1 MAFLDKVIQE
11 NSTCGAEGCT
21 TEIKRTY
28 YCQCR
33 KCGKAFCSTHVQ
45 PRSHNCEMIDAAMPA
60 SSHYSYAMAQR
71 AGTATAAS
79 KAKMKQALAEK

>member
-11 NSTCGAEGCT
+11 NSVCGANGCH

-33 KCGKAFCSTHVQ
+33 KCGKAFCSSHVQ
-45 PRSHNCEMIDAAMPA
+45 PYNHDCENINSSMPA
-60 SSHYSYAMAQR
+60 DSHYSFTQANR
-71 AGTATAAS
+71 AGQASAAV
-79 KAKMKQALAEK
+79 KARAKQAL